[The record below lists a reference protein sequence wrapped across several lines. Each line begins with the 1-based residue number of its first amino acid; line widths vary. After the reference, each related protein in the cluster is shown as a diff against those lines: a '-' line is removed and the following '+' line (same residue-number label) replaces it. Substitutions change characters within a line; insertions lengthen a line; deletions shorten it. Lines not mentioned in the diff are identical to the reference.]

1 MSTSF
6 LTPKAR
12 AASVETI
19 GGTSLASTAI
29 AQIEAGE
36 TVGAFGGTIV
46 DRLAFGAFDED
57 RQRLAVQLD
66 DDLFLMGSDHA
77 EPVDHVVHSCEPNCG
92 MSGGM
97 LLVALRDIA
106 PGEQLTYDFAMT
118 DGDDYDAFDCSCG
131 SPLCRGSVTG
141 QDWMLPELQLRYR
154 GHFSPYLARRI
165 SKLVAIGAERRAF
178 AL

>member
-6 LTPKAR
+6 LTCKAR
-12 AASVETI
+12 AASLETL
-19 GGTSLASTAI
+19 GGSTLTSI
-29 AQIEAGE
+29 ALEPIAAGE
-36 TVGAFGGTIV
+36 TVGAFGGTCV
-46 DRLAFGAFDED
+46 DRLAFAAFDDD
-57 RQRLAVQLD
+57 RQRRAAQLD
-66 DDLFLMGSDHA
+66 DDLFLVGSDQV
-77 EPVDHVVHSCEPNCG
+77 EPVDHIVHSCEPNCG

-106 PGEQLTYDFAMT
+106 PGEALTYDFAMT
-118 DGDDYDAFDCSCG
+118 DGDDYDSFDCGCG
-131 SPLCRGSVTG
+131 SSLCRGSVTG
-141 QDWMLPELQLRYR
+141 QDWMLAELQLRHR

>member
-6 LTPKAR
+6 HTPKAK
-12 AASVETI
+12 ATADELTGLMSVATEPI
-19 GGTSLASTAI
+19 S
-29 AQIEAGE
+29 AGE
-36 TVGAFGGTIV
+36 TVGAFGGTCV
-46 DRLAFGAFDED
+46 GRQAFASFDDEH
-57 RQRLAVQLD
+57 QRRAVQLD
-66 DDLFLMGSDHA
+66 DDLFLVGGELV
-77 EPVDHVVHSCEPNCG
+77 EPVDHIVHSCEPNCG

-106 PGEQLTYDFAMT
+106 VGEQLTYDFAMT
-118 DGDDYDAFDCSCG
+118 DGDDYDAFECRCG

-141 QDWMLPELQLRYR
+141 RDWALPELQVRYR

-165 SKLVAIGAERRAF
+165 SKLVSTGAERRAF

>member
-12 AASVETI
+12 AASVDTL
-19 GGTSLASTAI
+19 GGPSLTSTAI
-29 AQIEAGE
+29 APIAAGE

-46 DRLAFGAFDED
+46 DRLAFGTFADD
-57 RQRLAVQLD
+57 RQRRAVQLD
-66 DDLFLMGSDHA
+66 DDLFLVGSDHA

-97 LLVALRDIA
+97 LLLALRDIA

-118 DGDDYDAFDCSCG
+118 DGDDYDAFDCDCG

>member
-19 GGTSLASTAI
+19 GATSPISTAI
-29 AQIEAGE
+29 APIAAGE

-46 DRLAFGAFDED
+46 DRLAFGAFDDD
-57 RQRLAVQLD
+57 RQRRAVQLD
-66 DDLFLMGSDHA
+66 DDLFLVGSDHA
-77 EPVDHVVHSCEPNCG
+77 EPVDHVGHSCEPNCG

-106 PGEQLTYDFAMT
+106 PGEALTYDFAMT
-118 DGDDYDAFDCSCG
+118 DGDDYDSFDCTCG